1 MYASGAALLVKFLLT
16 LGAATVSFRFLDF
29 NTFFLAFMVAVMVTA
44 LNYYIGDLYLLPKIG
59 NTAAAFAD
67 GVTAILVAWTA
78 AWFIPPFSV
87 SFVSLAAFLGMVAL
101 AEFFVHAYMARK
113 KIA

>member
-1 MYASGAALLVKFLLT
+1 MKSSGTALLVKFLLT

-29 NTFFLAFMVAVMVTA
+29 NTFFLAFLVAVMVTA
-44 LNYYIGDLYLLPKIG
+44 LNLIIGDLYLLPKIG
-59 NTAAAFAD
+59 NSAAAFAD
-67 GVTAILVAWTA
+67 GVTATLVAWIA

-101 AEFFVHAYMARK
+101 AEFFVHAHLVRR